1 VNAGFF
7 WFNDFF
13 KILNFS
19 GEENSMK
26 INPYQPV
33 NKQTVGQTAG
43 Q

>member
-1 VNAGFF
+1 MMVSFGLMI
-7 WFNDFF
+7 FF